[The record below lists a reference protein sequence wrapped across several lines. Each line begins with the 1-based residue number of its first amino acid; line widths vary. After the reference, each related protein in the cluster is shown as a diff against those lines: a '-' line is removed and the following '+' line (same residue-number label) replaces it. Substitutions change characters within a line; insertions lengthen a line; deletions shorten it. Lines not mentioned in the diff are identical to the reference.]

1 MNILR
6 KQIKGFFIAGC
17 FANIISFASYVLF
30 YKSLNL
36 SILVSSISAQILG
49 VATNYGI
56 NSRYIFKKSLSIKKK
71 FFYAIYYSTAIYFV
85 GLLIK
90 ALTSINIEYRVAWFL
105 SIFFVSISNFIFV
118 KYLAFKS

>member
-17 FANIISFASYVLF
+17 FANFVSFASYVVF

-36 SILVSSISAQILG
+36 SILISSISAQILG
-49 VATNYGI
+49 VVTNYGI
-56 NSRYIFKKSLSIKKK
+56 NSRFIFKKSLSIKNK
-71 FFYAIYYSTAIYFV
+71 FFYAIYYSSAIYLV

-90 ALTSINIEYRVAWFL
+90 ALTSINIEYRIAWFL
-105 SIFFVSISNFIFV
+105 SIFLVSVANFIFV
-118 KYLAFKS
+118 KYLAFKN